1 MSSPVDLRELA
12 IDRSGV
18 GRRPNLRGR
27 RQLLTRYVLP
37 LVLIL
42 GFLSLVTWAS
52 WDIVFPP
59 KGVTVMP
66 VISTTADVQREGTPL
81 FKAAG
86 WIEPRPTP
94 VRVAALAPGV
104 VEKLLVVEDQQ
115 VRFGEPVAELVR
127 DDAKLAYDRA
137 LADLKLREAEVEETR
152 SQLKAAKTRFAQ
164 PVHLEASLREAEA
177 ALARTETLLKNLPF
191 ELQRAIADQEAA
203 QQDHNGKVTSQGVV
217 AQVKIDIAKSKLTS
231 AKSLVSELR
240 QREASLKNERDSLSS
255 RRDALLT
262 QLELL
267 VDETQA
273 VEAATAQMKA
283 AEARVEQARVAVAE
297 AKLRLDR
304 MTVTAPVDGRIF
316 RLIAHPGAR
325 IGGGMTQMAGH
336 DGSTVV
342 TMYQPEK
349 LQIRVDV
356 RFEDIPKVT
365 LNQPVE
371 IDNPALEATLVGQV
385 LFVSSEADIQKNT
398 LEVKV
403 IIPDPPAVL
412 KPEMLVDV
420 TFLAPEQSDRLKE
433 PSEELKLYVPR
444 QLVQQSESGSYVW
457 VADQSEGVARRV
469 AVQSSHPASGALL
482 PIDQGLNSTSR
493 LIVSGVDGLED
504 GQRIEVTGEDSSLA
518 VGGPSRSENAKSLL
532 LNRMPER
539 TDE

>member
-18 GRRPNLRGR
+18 GGRPNLRGR

-42 GFLSLVTWAS
+42 GFLSLITWAS

-59 KGVTVMP
+59 KAVTVMP

-137 LADLKLREAEVEETR
+137 LANLKLREAEVEETR

-164 PVHLEASLREAEA
+164 PVHLEASLGEAEA

-191 ELQRAIADQEAA
+191 ELQRAIANQEAA
-203 QQDHNGKVTSQGVV
+203 QQDHNGKVTSKGVV

-325 IGGGMTQMAGH
+325 IGGGMTQMAEH

-371 IDNPALEATLVGQV
+371 IDNPALDVTLVGQV

-420 TFLAPEQSDRLKE
+420 TFIAPEQSDRLKV

-444 QLVQQSESGSYVW
+444 QLVQQSERGSYVW

-469 AVQSSHPASGALL
+469 VVQTTHPGSGALL
-482 PIDQGLNSTSR
+482 QIDQGLNSTSR

-518 VGGPSRSENAKSLL
+518 VGGPNRSKNAKNLL
-532 LNRMPER
+532 LNRIPER
-539 TDE
+539 TEE